1 MKLNS
6 TLTLLSFII
15 ISSLQLNAQDFQW
28 AFTGNKIPLT
38 RPTGIKEDHNKNFYL
53 STNVDSAAYMT
64 LAQLDKFDENQQLI
78 WNRSFNSGVGISDL
92 EVTADNHV
100 VLIGTFSDILSVDT
114 NFIVATGN
122 YLTTFV
128 MELDENGSLIWMH
141 EINPVNEDFRPVDLF
156 VANDGSIYFTSEMNG
171 TINDFTSF
179 HKLDAN
185 GNLLLS
191 EFNNNT
197 EVRTYSH
204 ILVDEEGQVYLSGT
218 CGNFAS
224 FDGLAADPNFSYE
237 NFIVCYDSTFTAQW
251 LITKPYITFDHN
263 NKLGTDGEN
272 LFWVYD
278 DFSGQIADSIMIRKI
293 DKTGAELSYVVGPMS
308 SAFFPV
314 VDFSIDS
321 TGNSTLLIEA
331 YTRYYLFRYDNNFN
345 IVWQD
350 TLLSGTSGYPNFTS
364 LICYDSTFYFA
375 SYYYTDTMVV
385 GNTTLLNPNQGANS
399 PADVFVTKW
408 GYGLPNGIS
417 SHSVNNSA
425 VSAFPNPASNQLF
438 IRNDEKPLINAE
450 ATVVDH
456 SGRIVFATKI
466 SSGTLDISNL
476 ASGMYFVKCTDSE
489 KSFVVRFV
497 KQ

>member
-6 TLTLLSFII
+6 TLTLLTFII

-38 RPTGIKEDHNKNFYL
+38 RPSGIKQDHTNNFYL
-53 STNVDSAAYMT
+53 ATNVDSAAYLT

-78 WNRSFNSGVGISDL
+78 WNRTFNSGVGICDL
-92 EVTADNHV
+92 EITADNHV
-100 VLIGTFSDILSVDT
+100 VLAGIFNHSLIVDT
-114 NFIVATGN
+114 NVLFSSGN
-122 YLTTFV
+122 YLTTFI
-128 MELDENGSLIWMH
+128 MELDENGALIWMH
-141 EINPVNEDFRPVDLF
+141 EINPVNEEFKPVDLF
-156 VANDGSIYFTSEMNG
+156 IANDGSIYFTSEING
-171 TINDFTSF
+171 VINDFTSF

-204 ILVDEEGQVYLSGT
+204 ILVDDEGNIFLSGT

-224 FDGLAADPNFSYE
+224 FDGIAADPNASYQ
-237 NFIVCYDSTFTAQW
+237 NYIIGYDSTFTAQW

-263 NKLGTDGEN
+263 NKLATDGQN

-278 DFSGQIADSIMIRKI
+278 DFSDQNSDSIMIRKI
-293 DKTGAELSYVVGPMS
+293 DKSGNELLSLAGPMS
-308 SAFFPV
+308 STFFPV
-314 VDFSIDS
+314 VDFSMDS
-321 TGNSTLLIEA
+321 SSNSTLLIEA
-331 YTRYYLFRYDNNFN
+331 YTRYFLYRYDNSFN

-375 SYYYTDTMVV
+375 SYYYSDTMVV
-385 GNTTLLNPNQGANS
+385 GSTTLLNPNQGANS

-438 IRNDEKPLINAE
+438 IRYDEKPLRNAE
-450 ATVVDH
+450 AAVVDH
-456 SGRIVFATKI
+456 LGRVVFTTQI
-466 SSGTLDISNL
+466 SSGTLDLSNL